1 MTERPPDEDRAP
13 AVEGHGAGAERADRL
28 GAADGAGARRAAPR
42 RPARS
47 QKPAVL
53 AYAGSALGFAAVL
66 GALSLQVASGG
77 DPAIGAGEQAAA
89 PPPKRVLVRKIVRR
103 VIVTREARD
112 PAPAAAAAAAAPAAG
127 ATAAP
132 STAAPAASAPAPAAA
147 PAPAPAP
154 PTTRSS

>member
-1 MTERPPDEDRAP
+1 MTTAVMAAATMTERRTEAARAAAAGDASAAAPPD
-13 AVEGHGAGAERADRL
+13 AV
-28 GAADGAGARRAAPR
+28 ARAPR

-47 QKPAVL
+47 QKPVVL

-66 GALSLQVASGG
+66 GALSFQVAAGR

-89 PPPKRVLVRKIVRR
+89 SPAKRVLVRRIVRR

-112 PAPAAAAAAAAPAAG
+112 PAPASAAPAA
-127 ATAAP
+127 APAAP
-132 STAAPAASAPAPAAA
+132 STAAPAPAPAPAVAA